1 MHGPRFSR
9 ILLLQDEA
17 LTVKQLS
24 QLTSIKVDDILS
36 TLQSLGMI
44 KQWKGQHIVSV
55 NTAAVSRT
63 NILAHC
69 VKLDCHVDLAL

>member
-1 MHGPRFSR
+1 M
-9 ILLLQDEA
+9 QDEA

-55 NTAAVSRT
+55 NTSAVSLIEAVRASDSPPSPLLRPS
-63 NILAHC
+63 I
-69 VKLDCHVDLAL
+69 